1 VGLITAPKAKSGDC
15 EYVEW
20 VDSITLRTPPLSAS
34 GPNAVLTGRTTM
46 IANPS
51 SSAPSQRRSGRE
63 STDRRGVHALLV
75 ASLTFAAAACGSDDL
90 MAPRA
95 DDLNAAHPSVV
106 ATPSYSTFDTRSEL
120 NGAGV
125 VDYLNGFDD
134 FNVDD
139 LFFPQESPWTASGVT
154 YTSAN
159 NVVLGRVIELGI
171 QSAAISTD
179 FGAPISGTFADSV
192 PATLFGANLMLIGD
206 KVPVTL
212 LVRTNIGSYSF
223 NLDVPLA
230 ADGQR
235 FFGIAL
241 SKPGEYL
248 TGFQFSISGSG
259 SALLLDD
266 VAVGHKGATSANTD
280 PVASAGGPYVGEEG
294 SAVALALSSTDAD
307 GDALTF
313 TWDLGDGTKGTGSV
327 PPANHVYADN
337 GAYDIVLTVDDGRGG
352 AATARTTATISNV
365 APSLGSFSIPST
377 PLALTPAGV
386 TVPISSSFTDP
397 GTLDTH
403 TAALDCGSGVT
414 AQSEV
419 VGETASSACSFS
431 TPGIYAIRL
440 TVRDKDGGSDTK
452 AASAP
457 IVVFDPAGGRLTA
470 GGWVTSPA
478 GAVAFAPTGAGK
490 LMFSLTAR
498 YEPGSTIPTGN
509 AELNLNVGKLEF
521 RSTSLDWLVAT
532 ETSAQIQG
540 RGTVNGAGDYAFAV
554 IALDGQ
560 STNGAVRI
568 RIWHRVSG
576 TVVYDSRPG
585 APFDESGVTTL
596 GGGSIQLHAR

>member
-1 VGLITAPKAKSGDC
+1 
-15 EYVEW
+15 
-20 VDSITLRTPPLSAS
+20 
-34 GPNAVLTGRTTM
+34 
-46 IANPS
+46 
-51 SSAPSQRRSGRE
+51 
-63 STDRRGVHALLV
+63 
-75 ASLTFAAAACGSDDL
+75 

-95 DDLNAAHPSVV
+95 GDTNAAHPSVTV
-106 ATPSYSTFDTRSEL
+106 TPNYSTFDTRSEL

-134 FNVDD
+134 FNIDD

-154 YTSAN
+154 YTSTN

-179 FGAPISGTFADSV
+179 FGAPISGMFADSV
-192 PATLFGANLMLIGD
+192 PATLFGANLMLIGA
-206 KVPVTL
+206 KVPVAL
-212 LVRTNIGSYSF
+212 LVRTNLGSYSF

-235 FFGIAL
+235 FFGMAL

-248 TGFQFSISGSG
+248 TGFQFSFSGSG

-266 VAVGHKGATSANTD
+266 VTVGHKGAVSANTA
-280 PVASAGGPYVGEEG
+280 PVVSAGGPYVGDEG
-294 SAVALALSSTDAD
+294 SAVALALSGTDGD

-313 TWDLGDGTKGTGSV
+313 AWDLGDGTKGTGSA

-337 GAYDIVLTVDDGRGG
+337 GTYEIMLAVDDGRGG
-352 AATARTTATISNV
+352 VDTARTSATISNV
-365 APSLGSFSIPST
+365 APSLSNFSIPST
-377 PLALTPAGV
+377 PVGLTTEGV

-403 TAALDCGSGVT
+403 TAELDCGSGVT
-414 AQSEV
+414 VQSEV

-431 TPGIYAIRL
+431 KPGIYSVRL
-440 TVRDKDGGSDTK
+440 TVRDKDGGSETK
-452 AASAP
+452 LATAP
-457 IVVFDPAGGRLTA
+457 IVVFDPAGGRLTG
-470 GGWVTSPA
+470 GGWVASPA
-478 GAVAFAPTGAGK
+478 GAVAFAPTRAGR
-490 LMFSLTAR
+490 LTFSLSAR
-498 YEPGSTIPTGN
+498 YEPGSSIPTGK

-532 ETSAQIQG
+532 ETSAQLQG
-540 RGTVNGAGDYAFAV
+540 RGTVNGSGDYAFSV

-560 STNGAVRI
+560 STDGAIRI

-576 TVVYDSRPG
+576 TVVYDSRTG
-585 APFDESGVTTL
+585 APLDESGVSRL